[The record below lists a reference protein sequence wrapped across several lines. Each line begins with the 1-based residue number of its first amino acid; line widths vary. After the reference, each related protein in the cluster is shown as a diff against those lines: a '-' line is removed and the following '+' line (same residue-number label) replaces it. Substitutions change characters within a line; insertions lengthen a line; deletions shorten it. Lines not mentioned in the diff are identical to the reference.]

1 MNLIQRQI
9 VRVLGVSISV
19 SALTVSAGDRPPVV
33 PRGSGPL
40 IPMSSVR
47 PSQSQ
52 PKVATNSSRPPI
64 RQAQLDSHGR
74 YPFGQNFGGYRY
86 PFSYPYY
93 RNRPRHYPFGVGPYG
108 PYGSNYGG
116 YSGNA
121 YDPDVY
127 GSPVPGL
134 APAAP
139 PDAAPAPLP
148 GSPPAVRA
156 PVPSPVVQPGASDV
170 ARGEKM
176 LDSGMQAQLTPSVQ
190 GPAYGEPEQFP
201 GGSPF
206 NPGYGHAQTFRAFPF
221 GHYGDQ
227 QWFGPHSLIYG
238 FGHYPNPNYSYFA
251 GPPAGFN
258 VSGPEFAPQYF
269 NYGVR
274 NFGPYNP
281 GLGGMNVGAG
291 FSQGW

>member
-1 MNLIQRQI
+1 
-9 VRVLGVSISV
+9 
-19 SALTVSAGDRPPVV
+19 
-33 PRGSGPL
+33 
-40 IPMSSVR
+40 
-47 PSQSQ
+47 
-52 PKVATNSSRPPI
+52 
-64 RQAQLDSHGR
+64 
-74 YPFGQNFGGYRY
+74 
-86 PFSYPYY
+86 
-93 RNRPRHYPFGVGPYG
+93 
-108 PYGSNYGG
+108 
-116 YSGNA
+116 
-121 YDPDVY
+121 
-127 GSPVPGL
+127 
-134 APAAP
+134 
-139 PDAAPAPLP
+139 
-148 GSPPAVRA
+148 
-156 PVPSPVVQPGASDV
+156 
-170 ARGEKM
+170 M